1 MITRYPSLTNL
12 RAFEAVSRHLSF
24 TRAALELNI
33 TQTAVSHQ
41 IKGLEDLLG
50 TKLFVRKRNSIELT
64 EVAGEY
70 YGPIRSALME
80 VSIATERAMRS
91 DRENNLTI
99 ASPQTFAIKVLF
111 PRLEEFRSLHPNIS
125 LNIKAVLSFE
135 NLARYDHDVA
145 IRYGPLS
152 NLPGQHVERLT
163 SEESFPVCSPKLLE
177 KHPLET
183 PEDLAFHTAI
193 RNSSPVL
200 ADDWPVW
207 LRLAGVPN
215 LLFKDEIVCDL
226 LFPAIEAA
234 VDGLGV
240 VMGRRGLV
248 DRELA
253 SGTLIEPF
261 GIRHASSAGYF
272 LLCTPERIKLQKV
285 QIFRNWLVNCCRSIQ
300 QGGASM
306 PDGVSEARQHPTH
319 SRALAEP
326 T

>member
-1 MITRYPSLTNL
+1 MITRYPSLTSL

-41 IKGLEDLLG
+41 IKGLEELLG

-64 EVAGEY
+64 AAAVEY
-70 YGPIRSALME
+70 YGPIRSSLME

-111 PRLEEFRSLHPNIS
+111 PRLEEFRALHPGIS
-125 LNIKAVLSFE
+125 INIKAVLSFE
-135 NLARYDHDVA
+135 NLARHDHDIAV
-145 IRYGPLS
+145 RYGPTG
-152 NLPGQHVERLT
+152 NIPGFHVERLT
-163 SEESFPVCSPKLLE
+163 SEESFPVCSPRLLE
-177 KHPLET
+177 QHPLNT

-193 RNSSPVL
+193 RNSSPIL
-200 ADDWPVW
+200 ADDWPTW

-215 LLFKDEIVCDL
+215 LRFKDEIVCDL
-226 LFPAIEAA
+226 LFPAIQAA

-253 SGTLIEPF
+253 AGLLIEPF
-261 GIRHASSAGYF
+261 KLRHSSGAGYF
-272 LLCTPERIKLQKV
+272 LVCTPERARFAKV
-285 QIFRNWLVNCCRSIQ
+285 QAFRKWLVNCCKSMQDLGAPGEPR
-300 QGGASM
+300 QGSGRHERHAD
-306 PDGVSEARQHPTH
+306 PLQAAVR
-319 SRALAEP
+319 
-326 T
+326 